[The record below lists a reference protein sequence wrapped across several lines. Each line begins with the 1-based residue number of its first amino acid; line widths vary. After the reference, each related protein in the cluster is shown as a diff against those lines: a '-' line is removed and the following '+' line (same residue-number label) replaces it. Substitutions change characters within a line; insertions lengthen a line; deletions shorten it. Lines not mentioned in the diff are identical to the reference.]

1 MRNSLCYSRAE
12 DTPLSALGAGCLAN
26 IASLVPRSRQRRF
39 THKREAATLQLGWGI
54 QFAHCCRGTFD
65 AVKLAHINHL
75 WAIKDI
81 THLRHPLYLAER
93 PRGRPPFRL
102 DQAIHLITRIKTSSN
117 LGTQWSLRTSQLGI
131 AHSFAYVP
139 TCPYQHHSGRR
150 SLVLQ
155 DQHLEDAQWRN
166 TEHVPTPTRRRDD
179 LALGEAGQAAAMGGK
194 LESTWGRRAALSAS
208 PPAFTLK
215 GPLPRLGQNLLP
227 TRNPRGDPRIETTSL
242 PLSQPSPQ
250 VGEACGEQ
258 EKQRGRGQEKRP
270 LASALGP

>member
-1 MRNSLCYSRAE
+1 MSNSSVV
-12 DTPLSALGAGCLAN
+12 DTSLGAVGAGCLAI

-102 DQAIHLITRIKTSSN
+102 DQAIHLITRIKTSHS
-117 LGTQWSLRTSQLGI
+117 LGTQWGLRTSQIGI
-131 AHSFAYVP
+131 AHSFVYVP

-155 DQHLEDAQWRN
+155 DQHLEDAQGRD
-166 TEHVPTPTRRRDD
+166 TGPVPTPRGRRND
-179 LALGEAGQAAAMGGK
+179 LALGETGQAAAMGGK
-194 LESTWGRRAALSAS
+194 LESTWGRRAALSAP

-215 GPLPRLGQNLLP
+215 GPLPRLGQDLLP
-227 TRNPRGDPRIETTSL
+227 TRNPRGETENETALL
-242 PLSQPSPQ
+242 PLTQPP
-250 VGEACGEQ
+250 
-258 EKQRGRGQEKRP
+258 P
-270 LASALGP
+270 